1 MEKSGNA
8 KIILV
13 NLITGM
19 RLLFAVLSIWLL
31 FKDEVFLAFFSFAA
45 GVIGTDGIDGYLARK
60 WKAVTVFGKFW
71 DPLIDKLAIYSL
83 FFAVIIKL
91 VEGRLLG
98 EFDISRVVLGI
109 SLFFFFLL
117 VVTEIMLTY
126 AAISIVWKVKK
137 GGKEELKEKLGSNIW
152 GKTKMAGLCIL
163 LIFSF
168 IFIEKPSNLFAVV
181 IMLLMVSAATLAF
194 LSLRKHW
201 LDYIEEDDNIY
212 LYLKRFTWFR
222 KYESWFDKGSQ
233 KTETQ

>member
-1 MEKSGNA
+1 MEKSRNA

-31 FKDEVFLAFFSFAA
+31 FRDEVFLAFVSFVV
-45 GVIGTDGIDGYLARK
+45 GVIGTDGFDGYLARK
-60 WKAVTVFGKFW
+60 WKAVTMFGKFW
-71 DPLIDKLAIYSL
+71 DSLIDKIAVYSL
-83 FFAVIIKL
+83 FFAIIIKL
-91 VEGRLLG
+91 EGGLLR
-98 EFDISRVVLGI
+98 FDISRVVLGV

-117 VVTEIMLTY
+117 VATEIMLTY
-126 AAISIVWKVKK
+126 AAVFILWKIKK
-137 GGKEELKEKLGSNIW
+137 EGKEELREELREKLGSNIW
-152 GKTKMAGLCIL
+152 GKTKMVNLCIV

-181 IMLLMVSAATLAF
+181 IMLLMVIVATLAF

-212 LYLKRFTWFR
+212 LYLKRFAWFR
-222 KYESWFDKGSQ
+222 KYESWFDKGS
-233 KTETQ
+233 